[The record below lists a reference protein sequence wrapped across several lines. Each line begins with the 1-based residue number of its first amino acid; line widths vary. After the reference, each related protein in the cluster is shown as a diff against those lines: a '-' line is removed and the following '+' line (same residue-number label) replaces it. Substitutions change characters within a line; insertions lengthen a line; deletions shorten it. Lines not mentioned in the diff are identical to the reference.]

1 MNSNPETIPIER
13 YIGIDIHKQYV
24 MVGGQ
29 NEKQEW
35 VLRPRNVQMSR
46 FRDWAAKN
54 LRMGDAV
61 VIETTSNAW
70 DIYDI
75 VAPLVSKTVV
85 ANAYKVRQIAEA
97 RVKTDKEDIKRLIT
111 LLIADIVPEVW
122 VPPMHV
128 RELRSLVSLRW
139 RLNKQ
144 IAMSKNR
151 LHSVI
156 QRYNLNP
163 PKGKIL
169 ADKNQSW
176 WERQTFSDLTGF
188 QVECD
193 LQIVEH
199 LELQKAAIDQKL
211 AEMSNTEPWADEI
224 VYLMQIP
231 GFGIIFSMIVLSA
244 IGDVTRFTHPKQLVG
259 YAGLGAG
266 VHDSGQKHQ
275 DKSITK
281 EGRRELR
288 WALVEASWGAI
299 RSDPYWKAQYE
310 HLKKTKHA
318 NKAIVAIARKLLV
331 SVWYILTHREP
342 YRHFDDE
349 TIAYKMLIWSQRMD
363 EKAIDGMTR
372 PQFAKYGLLRLGV
385 GKDLTRIVR
394 NGLPRRIAPT
404 DEVLALKPDLK
415 PSG

>member
-1 MNSNPETIPIER
+1 MNSNPETMPIER

-54 LRMGDAV
+54 LKLGDAV

-97 RVKTDKEDIKRLIT
+97 RVKTDKADIKRLIT

-163 PKGKIL
+163 PEGKIL
-169 ADKNQSW
+169 ADKNQTW

-193 LQIVEH
+193 LQIVAQ
-199 LELQKAAIDQKL
+199 LELHKAAIDQKL
-211 AEMSNTEPWADEI
+211 AEMSNAEPWADEI

-244 IGDVTRFTHPKQLVG
+244 LGDVTRFTHPKQLVG

-275 DKSITK
+275 DKAITK

-310 HLKKTKHA
+310 RLKKTKHA

-331 SVWYILTHREP
+331 AVWHILTHREP

-363 EKAIDGMTR
+363 EQALDGMTR

-385 GKDLTRIVR
+385 GQELTRIVR

-404 DEVLALKPDLK
+404 DEVLKLRPDLK
-415 PSG
+415 PPD